1 LNGSTDLTT
10 SAVDVSKFLWDKVG
24 FEPHPEQETVLR
36 CGKRF
41 ILVAGGD
48 QSGKSVTGSK
58 YLLQRFSEPDEPGL
72 YWLVGQDYSQTQR
85 EFFYMKDDFIQL
97 GFLRKS
103 STRVDPGYMELHYGT
118 RIVTKSAKDPRT
130 LSRDAPDGIMAC
142 EASLL
147 DVTTFERMRARCSPK
162 RGWLFMSGSLESS
175 VGWYPQLLEAWRHG
189 FDDRQSFSL
198 PTPSN
203 VHLYPNGLDEPEMQ
217 RLKAESSD
225 AFWEERIMGRRV
237 PPRGLV
243 FHEFRVD
250 IHVQDIEWAPGEAVH
265 LWEDPGYGS
274 DSAHAIHAVQ
284 IINGQIRVFDEIY
297 ERNLITE
304 DIIDICKGK
313 DWWKDVRWLVSDP
326 SYKDQHHSMNSVG
339 EQWLKSTGLFA
350 TGTKVRINEGT
361 ERLKGFLKPDSIN
374 GVPKIVY
381 SPRCTGVLSEF
392 GAAPNPFDGQTRAY
406 RWKTDRDGNIVGN
419 IPEDKWNHAVKADI
433 YGIVDNYGYGHVRSG
448 DKIRVKRW

>member
-1 LNGSTDLTT
+1 LTT

-48 QSGKSVTGSK
+48 QSGKSITGAK
-58 YLLQRFSEPDEPGL
+58 YLLQRFSEP
-72 YWLVGQDYSQTQR
+72 
-85 EFFYMKDDFIQL
+85 
-97 GFLRKS
+97 
-103 STRVDPGYMELHYGT
+103 
-118 RIVTKSAKDPRT
+118 
-130 LSRDAPDGIMAC
+130 
-142 EASLL
+142 
-147 DVTTFERMRARCSPK
+147 
-162 RGWLFMSGSLESS
+162 
-175 VGWYPQLLEAWRHG
+175 
-189 FDDRQSFSL
+189 
-198 PTPSN
+198 
-203 VHLYPNGLDEPEMQ
+203 
-217 RLKAESSD
+217 
-225 AFWEERIMGRRV
+225 
-237 PPRGLV
+237 
-243 FHEFRVD
+243 
-250 IHVQDIEWAPGEAVH
+250 
-265 LWEDPGYGS
+265 EDPGYGS

-284 IINGQIRVFDEIY
+284 IIDGQIRVFDEIY

-313 DWWKDVRWLVSDP
+313 NWWKDVKWLVSDP

-350 TGTKVRINEGT
+350 TGRKVRINEGT

-381 SPRCTGVLSEF
+381 SPKCTGVLSEF

-406 RWKTDRDGNIVGN
+406 RWKTDREGNIVGN